1 MEQVCRIYTTSEFN
15 ELNLYSIVV
24 GPMFLKFLILKVIG
38 NCEFCPGCSLI
49 GRQSYELRF
58 SVVIEAI

>member
-1 MEQVCRIYTTSEFN
+1 MEQVCRIYATSEFN

-38 NCEFCPGCSLI
+38 NCCPGCSLI